1 MSKWWKD
8 SPCTEHKKIDDK
20 KFFFPAA
27 EDPQSLLKENDENF
41 IIAVLLGWGYFSY

>member
-1 MSKWWKD
+1 MKRFSMHWAQ
-8 SPCTEHKKIDDK
+8 KIDDK

-27 EDPQSLLKENDENF
+27 ADPQSLLKENDENF